1 MTIAISPAI
10 TARQFTRCVARCCA
24 CVTAKVVS
32 KRHWRSYGN
41 HPLPRAR
48 RVLAE
53 PFRASPSW
61 FLLIECDRCGK
72 VTMLNEAHTTGRPI
86 SFRVREVH
94 AALFRDI
101 TGVRTEMPKPAPRS
115 YDRRPLAHRGF

>member
-1 MTIAISPAI
+1 MPRVT
-10 TARQFTRCVARCCA
+10 V
-24 CVTAKVVS
+24 VTAKVVS

-72 VTMLNEAHTTGRPI
+72 VTMLNEAHTTGRPT

-94 AALFRDI
+94 AALFRDK
-101 TGVRTEMPKPAPRS
+101 TGVSDRDAEARPKE
-115 YDRRPLAHRGF
+115 L